1 MDKED
6 KWIKFIS
13 VPALALAWAGW
24 DRSWDTKRASS
35 SPRSGDTGGWSL
47 ANRNTII
54 VAFDFKYKYKVEK
67 YKQTY
72 KVDKYKIAKVR
83 GTPVDEALRD
93 QARGQS
99 C

>member
-1 MDKED
+1 MDEID
-6 KWIKFIS
+6 FKFIS

-47 ANRNTII
+47 ANGNTNS
-54 VAFDFKYKYKVEK
+54 FDGKYKYKVHK
-67 YKQTY
+67 YKFT
-72 KVDKYKIAKVR
+72 KLPS
-83 GTPVDEALRD
+83 TPVDEALRD